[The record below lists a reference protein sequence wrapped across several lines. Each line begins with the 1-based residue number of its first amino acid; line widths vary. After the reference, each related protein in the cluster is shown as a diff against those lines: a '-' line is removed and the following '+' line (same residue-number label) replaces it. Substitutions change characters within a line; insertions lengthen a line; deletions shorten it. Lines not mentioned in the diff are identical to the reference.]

1 MNWTLWLASG
11 ALGLLVGA
19 IVLAAGMWLDARRA
33 RKAEA
38 MERMA
43 TASEQAAEGFNRLA
57 DSARRIRFPRGIR
70 YPEDDRG

>member
-33 RKAEA
+33 KAE
-38 MERMA
+38 
-43 TASEQAAEGFNRLA
+43 EG
-57 DSARRIRFPRGIR
+57 
-70 YPEDDRG
+70 DRG